1 MMITFSCPAESSST
15 PEHDILR
22 MAAYVALHLELDH
35 FLARPEGAFGLLR
48 DFNSNDPL
56 GVEPSPANEQ

>member
-1 MMITFSCPAESSST
+1 
-15 PEHDILR
+15 